1 MPLYEYSC
9 ACGRRLERL
18 RPIDKRSTPVD
29 CPCGLQ
35 AKHVPSM
42 PARTAFSW
50 GDTKWDG
57 FYDRGLNVTL
67 RDKNHRKAVM
77 KQRGLREL
85 QPGEV
90 EAEQSRVLREHEQ
103 HEKNIKTYTTAL
115 KETGSTET
123 AMARTFPN
131 PEV

>member
-1 MPLYEYSC
+1 MPLYEYRC
-9 ACGRRLERL
+9 ICGQHYERL
-18 RPIDKRSTPVD
+18 RDMNSRSIPVD
-29 CPCGLQ
+29 CLCGRQ
-35 AKHVPSM
+35 ATHVPSM
-42 PARTAFSW
+42 PARTAYGW

-57 FYDRGLNVTL
+57 FHVRALNVTY
-67 RDKNHRKAVM
+67 RDKKHRDSVM
-77 KQRGLREL
+77 KKRGLRQL

-90 EAEQSRVLREHEQ
+90 EAEQRRVSREHEQ
-103 HEKNIKTYTTAL
+103 HERNIKTYTTAL